1 MWECPSCGFDNSED
15 YDKCMFCGADK
26 ESVTQ
31 SASVS
36 QPPASP
42 VPARVEVAPA
52 WETSPLKPDVCGAN
66 AFSSSIDQ
74 LDDSPA
80 NDAKDMRGVIPYE
93 PALGPDR
100 TSGAS
105 ASLSAEAAQ
114 ASQAVA
120 LEPSGDSVLV
130 LVEGRSGEEIRID
143 AMSCVLGRE
152 GDYRPELFSARVSR
166 EQLEIN
172 HREDGMWTACHIGST
187 NPSLLISSDGRINM
201 EYGVEYPLHGK
212 ERLRLA
218 NQTFLVRVEP
228 IGSEESAAVT
238 AEMTPSSETAATS
251 GGAEEASD
259 LVEGWFVVCN
269 KCGATFQVAKG
280 TSRLDSCPN
289 CIDVMDKRDI
299 KRVAAVYGRKNR
311 KAIVDVR

>member
-15 YDKCMFCGADK
+15 YGKCMFCGADK

-31 SASVS
+31 SAPVS

-42 VPARVEVAPA
+42 VPGRVEVAPA
-52 WETSPLKPDVCGAN
+52 WETSPLKLGVCGAN

-74 LDDSPA
+74 LDGSPA
-80 NDAKDMRGVIPYE
+80 NDMRGAIPYE

-100 TSGAS
+100 TSGAIV
-105 ASLSAEAAQ
+105 SLSAQAAQ
-114 ASQAVA
+114 ASQAIT
-120 LEPSGDSVLV
+120 LESSGDSILV

-172 HREDGMWTACHIGST
+172 HREDGTWTACHIGST

-201 EYGVEYPLHGK
+201 EYGVEYSLHGK

-228 IGSEESAAVT
+228 AGLEESAAVT
-238 AEMTPSSETAATS
+238 AEVTPSSEAAATS
-251 GGAEEASD
+251 GGAKEASD

-269 KCGATFQVAKG
+269 KCGATFQVSKG